1 MPDKKQT
8 KNKKTTSY
16 TRKKIYSEIK
26 KDLLEQLELNGTL
39 GAFYTDLID
48 DYMDFWITKCMLI
61 EDIHER
67 GTVVDYD
74 NGGGQKGKK
83 KNDSIDQLIKV
94 NAQMLKMLSD
104 LGIKPSDSG
113 GGDDDL

>member
-1 MPDKKQT
+1 MAAQKSSA
-8 KNKKTTSY
+8 NKKITSY
-16 TRKKIYSEIK
+16 TRKKIYQVIK

-48 DYMDFWITKCMLI
+48 DYMDFWVTKCMLI

-67 GTVVDYD
+67 GATVEYD

-83 KNDSIDQLIKV
+83 KNESIEQLIKV
-94 NAQMLKMLSD
+94 NAQMMKILSE
-104 LGIKPSDSG
+104 LGIKPSDA
-113 GGDDDL
+113 GGDFGDL

>member
-1 MPDKKQT
+1 M
-8 KNKKTTSY
+8 
-16 TRKKIYSEIK
+16 
-26 KDLLEQLELNGTL
+26 EQLELNGTL

-48 DYMDFWITKCMLI
+48 DYMDFWVTKSMLI

-67 GTVVDYD
+67 GTTVDYD

-94 NAQMLKMLSD
+94 NGQMLKILSEI
-104 LGIKPSDSG
+104 GIKPSDSG
-113 GGDDDL
+113 GDIGDL

>member
-1 MPDKKQT
+1 MAAKKSSA
-8 KNKKTTSY
+8 NKKLLLY
-16 TRKKIYSEIK
+16 TRKKIYKDIK

-48 DYMDFWITKCMLI
+48 DYMDFWVTKCMLI

-67 GTVVDYD
+67 GPTVEYD

-83 KNDSIDQLIKV
+83 KNDSIEQLIKV
-94 NAQMLKMLSD
+94 NAQMMRILSEI
-104 LGIKPSDSG
+104 GIKPSDSV
-113 GGDDDL
+113 GDESDL